1 MTGTERSGERSPDER
16 RVELEELRA
25 ELGETVEELAR
36 RADVP
41 SRLREMRDETAQRAR
56 EQVAHAR
63 ETIAET
69 APVVQST
76 LRDRARARDEPRR
89 RVDVPADPPGAAAEA
104 WKGDRWNAVAPSTTP
119 AWTRH

>member
-1 MTGTERSGERSPDER
+1 MTGTERTGERSPDEL
-16 RVELEELRA
+16 RVELETLRA

-41 SRLREMRDETAQRAR
+41 SRLREKREETAQRVH

-76 LRDRARARDEPRR
+76 LRERPALVTGLAVALAFLLISLVRR
-89 RVDVPADPPGAAAEA
+89 RKRGKETDG
-104 WKGDRWNAVAPSTTP
+104 
-119 AWTRH
+119 TR